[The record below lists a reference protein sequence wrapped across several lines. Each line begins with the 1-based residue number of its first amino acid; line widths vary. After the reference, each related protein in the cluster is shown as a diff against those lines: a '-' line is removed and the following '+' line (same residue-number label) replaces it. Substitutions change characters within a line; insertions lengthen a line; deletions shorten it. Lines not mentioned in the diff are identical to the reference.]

1 MFFGSGQRHD
11 TIKLIQK
18 KSNKDFRKGCASS
31 FTGLLVIKERR
42 LNYKPFVTL
51 KDVKTYKS
59 SKSAVLQASD
69 DDHSIDSVLQLG
81 VLLSF
86 TVSETKLSD
95 ENIEKNNNNHG
106 HVGKKNKDC
115 QPAVQKKR
123 KNRKYYSGRY
133 NDTKKS
139 LESQSRARFFLV
151 CVLTCSYE

>member
-1 MFFGSGQRHD
+1 M
-11 TIKLIQK
+11 
-18 KSNKDFRKGCASS
+18 FRKGYASS

-51 KDVKTYKS
+51 TDVKTYKS

-86 TVSETKLSD
+86 TVRETKLSD
-95 ENIEKNNNNHG
+95 ENIEKNNNNHA

-115 QPAVQKKR
+115 QPAVKK
-123 KNRKYYSGRY
+123 N
-133 NDTKKS
+133 KK
-139 LESQSRARFFLV
+139 
-151 CVLTCSYE
+151 

>member
-1 MFFGSGQRHD
+1 MFFGLGKRRD
-11 TIKLIQK
+11 TIGM
-18 KSNKDFRKGCASS
+18 FRKGCAWS
-31 FTGLLVIKERR
+31 FTGRLVLKERP

-81 VLLSF
+81 ILLSF

-95 ENIEKNNNNHG
+95 ENIEKNDNNHG

-115 QPAVQKKR
+115 QPAVQKRKR

-139 LESQSRARFFLV
+139 LESQSRARLFLYDTKFFI
-151 CVLTCSYE
+151 T

>member
-1 MFFGSGQRHD
+1 M
-11 TIKLIQK
+11 
-18 KSNKDFRKGCASS
+18 FRKGYASS

-51 KDVKTYKS
+51 TDVKTYKS

-86 TVSETKLSD
+86 TVRETKLSD

-115 QPAVQKKR
+115 QPAVKK
-123 KNRKYYSGRY
+123 K
-133 NDTKKS
+133 TKGKIENITVGVTMTQKS
-139 LESQSRARFFLV
+139 LSNLKAVHGCFSSV
-151 CVLTCSYE
+151 Y

>member
-1 MFFGSGQRHD
+1 M
-11 TIKLIQK
+11 
-18 KSNKDFRKGCASS
+18 FRKGYASS
-31 FTGLLVIKERR
+31 FTGLLDIKERR

-51 KDVKTYKS
+51 TDVKTYKS

-86 TVSETKLSD
+86 TVRETKLSD
-95 ENIEKNNNNHG
+95 ENIEKNDNNHG

-115 QPAVQKKR
+115 QPAVQKKKR

-139 LESQSRARFFLV
+139 LESQSRARLFLV

>member
-1 MFFGSGQRHD
+1 M
-11 TIKLIQK
+11 
-18 KSNKDFRKGCASS
+18 FRKGYASS

-86 TVSETKLSD
+86 TVRETKLSN

-115 QPAVQKKR
+115 QPAVKK
-123 KNRKYYSGRY
+123 K
-133 NDTKKS
+133 TKGKIENITVGVTMTQKS
-139 LESQSRARFFLV
+139 LSNLKAVHGCFSSV
-151 CVLTCSYE
+151 Y

>member
-86 TVSETKLSD
+86 TVRETKLSD
-95 ENIEKNNNNHG
+95 ENIEKNDNNHG

-115 QPAVQKKR
+115 QPAVNKKR

-133 NDTKKS
+133 NDAKKS
-139 LESQSRARFFLV
+139 LESQSRA
-151 CVLTCSYE
+151 

>member
-31 FTGLLVIKERR
+31 FTGVLVIKERR

-86 TVSETKLSD
+86 TVRETKLSD
-95 ENIEKNNNNHG
+95 ENIEKNDNNHG
-106 HVGKKNKDC
+106 HVSKKNKDC

-139 LESQSRARFFLV
+139 LESQSRARLFLF
-151 CVLTCSYE
+151 CVLTISYE

>member
-1 MFFGSGQRHD
+1 MF
-11 TIKLIQK
+11 K
-18 KSNKDFRKGCASS
+18 KGCASS
-31 FTGLLVIKERR
+31 FTERLVIKERL

-59 SKSAVLQASD
+59 SKSAMLQASD

-86 TVSETKLSD
+86 TVRETKLSD
-95 ENIEKNNNNHG
+95 ENIEKNDNNHG
-106 HVGKKNKDC
+106 HVSKKNKDC
-115 QPAVQKKR
+115 QPAVNNKKR

-139 LESQSRARFFLV
+139 LESQSRARFFSSV
-151 CVLTCSYE
+151 Y

>member
-1 MFFGSGQRHD
+1 M
-11 TIKLIQK
+11 
-18 KSNKDFRKGCASS
+18 FRKGYASS

-51 KDVKTYKS
+51 TDVKTYKS

-95 ENIEKNNNNHG
+95 ENIEKNDNNHG

-115 QPAVQKKR
+115 QPAVQKKE
-123 KNRKYYSGRY
+123 KIENITVGV
-133 NDTKKS
+133 TMTQKS
-139 LESQSRARFFLV
+139 LSNLKAVHGCFSSV
-151 CVLTCSYE
+151 Y

>member
-1 MFFGSGQRHD
+1 M
-11 TIKLIQK
+11 
-18 KSNKDFRKGCASS
+18 FRKGCASS

-86 TVSETKLSD
+86 TVRETKLSD

-115 QPAVQKKR
+115 QPAVKK
-123 KNRKYYSGRY
+123 K
-133 NDTKKS
+133 TKGKIENITVGVTMTQKS
-139 LESQSRARFFLV
+139 LSNLKAVHGCFSSV
-151 CVLTCSYE
+151 Y

>member
-1 MFFGSGQRHD
+1 M
-11 TIKLIQK
+11 
-18 KSNKDFRKGCASS
+18 FRKGYASS

-51 KDVKTYKS
+51 TDVKTYKS

-86 TVSETKLSD
+86 TVRETKLSD

-115 QPAVQKKR
+115 QPAVKKN
-123 KNRKYYSGRY
+123 KKYYSGRY

-139 LESQSRARFFLV
+139 LESQSRARLFLV

>member
-1 MFFGSGQRHD
+1 MVIFDSEILQQKEEDRQRSQFVHCLYDVPRFGANEIGQRRD

-18 KSNKDFRKGCASS
+18 KSNKDFYKR
-31 FTGLLVIKERR
+31 LRVVIHWAVSYEERR

-51 KDVKTYKS
+51 KDVETYKS

-115 QPAVQKKR
+115 QPAVNKK
-123 KNRKYYSGRY
+123 
-133 NDTKKS
+133 KKKKK
-139 LESQSRARFFLV
+139 
-151 CVLTCSYE
+151 

>member
-1 MFFGSGQRHD
+1 MFFGLGKRRD
-11 TIKLIQK
+11 TIKSIKK

-31 FTGLLVIKERR
+31 FTGRLVLKERR

-86 TVSETKLSD
+86 TVRETKLSD

-106 HVGKKNKDC
+106 HVSKKNKDC
-115 QPAVQKKR
+115 QPAVNNEKR

-139 LESQSRARFFLV
+139 LESQSRARFFSSV
-151 CVLTCSYE
+151 Y

>member
-1 MFFGSGQRHD
+1 M
-11 TIKLIQK
+11 
-18 KSNKDFRKGCASS
+18 
-31 FTGLLVIKERR
+31 LVIKERR

-51 KDVKTYKS
+51 KDAKTYKS

-86 TVSETKLSD
+86 TVRETKLSD

-106 HVGKKNKDC
+106 HVSKKNKDC
-115 QPAVQKKR
+115 QPAVNNKKR
-123 KNRKYYSGRY
+123 KNRNYNSGRY

-139 LESQSRARFFLV
+139 LESQSRARFFSSV
-151 CVLTCSYE
+151 Y

>member
-1 MFFGSGQRHD
+1 M
-11 TIKLIQK
+11 
-18 KSNKDFRKGCASS
+18 
-31 FTGLLVIKERR
+31 KERR

-51 KDVKTYKS
+51 KDVETYKS

-115 QPAVQKKR
+115 QPAVNKK
-123 KNRKYYSGRY
+123 KKKEKKENITVGV
-133 NDTKKS
+133 TMTQKS
-139 LESQSRARFFLV
+139 LSNLKAVQGCFSSV
-151 CVLTCSYE
+151 Y

>member
-1 MFFGSGQRHD
+1 MFFGSEQRHD

-86 TVSETKLSD
+86 TVRETKLSD
-95 ENIEKNNNNHG
+95 ENIEKNDNNHG

-115 QPAVQKKR
+115 QPAVQKKE
-123 KNRKYYSGRY
+123 KIENITVGV
-133 NDTKKS
+133 TMTQKS
-139 LESQSRARFFLV
+139 LSNLKAVHGCFSSV
-151 CVLTCSYE
+151 Y